1 MEEKKDVVSVFLED
15 GRRAE
20 KIVQSNLD
28 PISSEEKIVTEIW
41 EEPKIEKKLSK
52 RVVDYK
58 KPLVYKRE
66 IEFVDAAGDV
76 VEKKVESLEPET
88 KLELREHLKAQSVTE
103 SISAQSV
110 DPYVTREE
118 LQGVVS
124 EGMMMLARTLKEN
137 NLKDPNVDKV
147 SSYQTI
153 MEEKYAAP
161 AKESQTVDLKNTGLW
176 GILGLITAAFV
187 YVTFIM

>member
-103 SISAQSV
+103 SVSAQSV

-147 SSYQTI
+147 SSYQAI

-161 AKESQTVDLKNTGLW
+161 AKESQPVDLKNTGLW